1 MEKFSIYYFLILKFI
16 NLFLL
21 NKHLLEMSKSL
32 FYYDKNLFEQ
42 LFYVQN

>member
-21 NKHLLEMSKSL
+21 NKYLLEMSKSL